1 MRGRL
6 SIVFKES
13 EKIIKKKL
21 CWRNIFLLIAG
32 WKGKKAKYFHLV
44 VLQFDY
50 VIRWITVV
58 SLN

>member
-50 VIRWITVV
+50 VIR
-58 SLN
+58 